1 MVKTASNSSPIVLK
15 STAPVADST
24 DADCLHE
31 VFGSGNRSEPG
42 TKFYDWLE
50 NMENRLLA
58 DRQEMILGEATAS

>member
-1 MVKTASNSSPIVLK
+1 MCAIL
-15 STAPVADST
+15 